1 MNLKLAAFAAGSFLV
16 GSMVGIIPS
25 SEAHAAPECTF
36 SQPYP
41 SNPNRICTDYGQ
53 SCNARICAYQ
63 PGTPGR
69 WGTDGHYTPKIG

>member
-1 MNLKLAAFAAGSFLV
+1 MNLKLAAFTAGSFLV

-25 SEAHAAPECTF
+25 SEAHAAPECTL